1 MLLMGGQGAGQ
12 LADVLHLMQCMRLD
26 HLLHRKRLPNWVAA
40 RKLQFQVCDALDKLQ
55 PAGVGSVNP

>member
-26 HLLHRKRLPNWVAA
+26 HLLHRKRLPNWVAPHA
-40 RKLQFQVCDALDKLQ
+40 LQFQFRGAFHKLQ
-55 PAGVGSVNP
+55 AAGVGSVNS